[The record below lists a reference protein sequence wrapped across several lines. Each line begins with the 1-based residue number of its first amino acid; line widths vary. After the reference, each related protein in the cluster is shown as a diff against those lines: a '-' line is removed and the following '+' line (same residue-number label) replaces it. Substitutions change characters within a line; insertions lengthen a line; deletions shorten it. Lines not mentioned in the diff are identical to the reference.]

1 MTILDVLNFLVYILK
16 SCKELTKNMIYGK
29 KNTFFCRVITYRFHF
44 LLSKNVHSN
53 ILQIRRGINYIKP
66 GDIFEGI
73 HRWAKCLIRKNI
85 TFSVEVVTFHVLIH
99 SFKSGGGVET
109 FLSKKC
115 NIFQFMGY
123 AKCFCCLIL
132 DDSLIWDLSNY
143 VLTLCGKKEY

>member
-1 MTILDVLNFLVYILK
+1 MYWKVV
-16 SCKELTKNMIYGK
+16 KNLQKTWFMEK
-29 KNTFFCRVITYRFHF
+29 KMFFCRVITYRFHF

-73 HRWAKCLIRKNI
+73 HRWAKYLIRKNI
-85 TFSVEVVTFHVLIH
+85 TFSVEVVTFYVLIH
-99 SFKSGGGVET
+99 SFKSGGGET

-115 NIFQFMGY
+115 NILQFMEY
-123 AKCFCCLIL
+123 DKCFCCLIL